1 MGLKKGSLFEI
12 IINVVQ
18 KIEFV
23 FKLAGTPRDATGATP
38 SSTSKEDIFSFLFAY
53 WVTNEQL
60 GAAYSQDMLVVD

>member
-1 MGLKKGSLFEI
+1 MPVWDLKKGSLFEI

-18 KIEFV
+18 FI

-38 SSTSKEDIFSFLFAY
+38 SSTSKEDIFPFLFVY
-53 WVTNEQL
+53 WATNEQL